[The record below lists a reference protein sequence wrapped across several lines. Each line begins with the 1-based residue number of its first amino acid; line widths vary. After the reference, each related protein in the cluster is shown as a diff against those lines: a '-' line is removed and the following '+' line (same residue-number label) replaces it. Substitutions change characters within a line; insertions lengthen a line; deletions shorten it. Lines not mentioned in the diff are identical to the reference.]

1 MYKSWIL
8 WAAGAL
14 FLFWLVGANNRLV
27 RLRAAA
33 LQAYTVLDAA
43 LVRQLDFVRA
53 QLAAQDDAAATQA
66 DAVAASASTSLR
78 AAADQLAT
86 LLASTRARPLDP
98 LHMAVLAT
106 ALQAVLAAW
115 QRRYPDAV
123 ISFDFDGTLS
133 RPAPLLGPG
142 EAPPAPQTPPASAPL
157 AWPEP
162 SAAAE
167 IARGQFNLAV
177 ERYNAAIAQFPS
189 LLVAWVSRLRAAAPL
204 L

>member
-1 MYKSWIL
+1 MHKSWIL

-14 FLFWLVGANNRLV
+14 VLFWLVGANNRLV

-33 LQAYTVLDAA
+33 LQAYAVLDGA
-43 LVRQLDFVRA
+43 LVRQLDFVRS
-53 QLAAQDDAAATQA
+53 QLAAHEDVEAALV
-66 DAVAASASTSLR
+66 DAVTAPASTSLR
-78 AAADQLAT
+78 AAANQLAM
-86 LLASTRARPLDP
+86 LLASTRPRPLEP
-98 LHMAVLAT
+98 QHMAAMAT
-106 ALQAVLAAW
+106 ALHAVLAAW

-123 ISFDFDGTLS
+123 LSFDFDGTLS
-133 RPAPLLGPG
+133 RPAPLAVPG
-142 EAPPAPQTPPASAPL
+142 EAPQAAPTATPL

-177 ERYNAAIAQFPS
+177 ARYNAAIRQFPS
-189 LLVAWVSRLRAAAPL
+189 LLVAWASRLRVAAPL

>member
-1 MYKSWIL
+1 MHKSWTL
-8 WAAGAL
+8 WAAGAI

-33 LQAYTVLDAA
+33 LQAYAVLDGA

-53 QLAAQDDAAATQA
+53 QLAAQEDAEAAHAAQA
-66 DAVAASASTSLR
+66 DAVAAPASISLR
-78 AAADQLAT
+78 AAANQLAT
-86 LLASTRARPLDP
+86 LLASTRARPLEP
-98 LHMAVLAT
+98 QHMAALAT

-115 QRRYPDAV
+115 QRCYPDAV
-123 ISFDFDGTLS
+123 LSFGFDGTVS

-142 EAPPAPQTPPASAPL
+142 EAPQAAPASTPL

-177 ERYNAAIAQFPS
+177 GCYNTAIAQFPS
-189 LLVAWVSRLRAAAPL
+189 LLVAWVARLRAAAPL